1 MYVIC
6 YTGGTCGDIVTTV
19 IDSRDI
25 ELAQNRMSVHEQ
37 RSKFKKP
44 HLFESD
50 QQKDHYFADM
60 EKQYRCLPS
69 HDIEYHSRRSHNIIG
84 IVVNDKTHA
93 KWAAE
98 RFHRMHRPHVWQEMI
113 AVCGA
118 QTMND
123 YADIMIHFGNMIQ
136 TKTQKILRL
145 ERILEGH
152 LITDLAEIV
161 GPDITL
167 DSEIYQQWLTAQN
180 YPQ

>member
-19 IDSRDI
+19 IDGQGT
-25 ELAQNRMSVHEQ
+25 ELAQNRMSVCKQ

-60 EKQYRCLPS
+60 VKQYLCLPS
-69 HDIEYHSRRSHNIIG
+69 HDIEYHSRRSHDIIG
-84 IVVNDKTHA
+84 IVVKDKIRA

-98 RFHRMHRPHVWQEMI
+98 RFYRMHRSHVWQEMM
-113 AVCGA
+113 ASCGA
-118 QTMND
+118 QTIDD
-123 YADIMIHFGNMIQ
+123 YAEIMIHFGNLIQ
-136 TKTQKILRL
+136 KKTQKILRL

-161 GPDITL
+161 GSDIAL

-180 YPQ
+180 QHE